1 MLAKA
6 LRALGRTEAQ
16 LREPPK
22 SARWQVALAVFLKER
37 TPVSNR
43 WLAQR
48 LAFGRAAYASRLIS
62 AMRHQKP
69 PAELAILRA
78 NCTT

>member
-1 MLAKA
+1 VNASL
-6 LRALGRTEAQ
+6 
-16 LREPPK
+16 
-22 SARWQVALAVFLKER
+22 S
-37 TPVSNR
+37 PVSNR

-69 PAELAILRA
+69 PADLAIPRA
-78 NCTT
+78 K